1 MSLVRPTP
9 RVAIIGAGPSGF
21 FAADALIK
29 QLPEVSIDLFDRLP
43 TPYGLV
49 RYGVAPDHAKIKQ
62 VTALYAKVC
71 QDPRVRF
78 FGNVPFGQ
86 ALFREEIK
94 RHYDAAIYAVGAS
107 SDRPLGVK
115 GETLAGSLSAT
126 EFVAWYNGHPDYA
139 ELSVDLSIER
149 VAVVGVGNVAVDVAR
164 ILAKDPSEL
173 YPTDIADAALERL
186 RESRVKEIYLLGRRG
201 PAQAK
206 FTTKE
211 LRELGELA
219 NADFIIDPGELE
231 LDPASEASIAHD
243 PIAQKNIE
251 VMREY
256 AARAPAGKPRR
267 LYLRFYRAPVAILGE
282 TRVEAIKLERTRLEL
297 TESGYLNAVGT
308 GEIET
313 LPVGMVLRSIGY
325 RGVPLAGVPFD
336 ARRGVIPNLAGRML
350 SAPGGEVVPGEYV
363 CGWIKRGPVGVIG
376 TNKADALE
384 TVKALL
390 EDLPRLPPLAPED
403 ADPRSITALLE
414 QRGVEYI
421 TFEDFLKLDAFE
433 LAEGKARGRAR
444 VKLTT
449 LPAMLERCRATRR

>member
-1 MSLVRPTP
+1 MSLVRLTP
-9 RVAIIGAGPSGF
+9 RVAVIGAGPSGF
-21 FAADALIK
+21 FAVDALLK
-29 QLPEVSIDLFDRLP
+29 QLPEVSVDLFDRLP

-49 RYGVAPDHAKIKQ
+49 RYGVAPDHPKIKQ

-86 ALFREEIK
+86 ALLRSDVK
-94 RHYDAAIYAVGAS
+94 RHYDAVIYAVGAS
-107 SDRPLGVK
+107 SDRPLGVP
-115 GETLAGSLSAT
+115 GESLEGSLSAT

-139 ELSVDLSIER
+139 DLDVDLSVER

-164 ILAKDPSEL
+164 ILAKDPDEL
-173 YPTDIADAALERL
+173 YPTDITDAALGRL
-186 RESRVKEIYLLGRRG
+186 RESRIEEIYLLGRRG

-219 NADFIIDPGELE
+219 NADFVIDPGELE
-231 LDPASEASIAHD
+231 LDPESEASIAHD
-243 PIAQKNIE
+243 PVAQKNIE

-256 AARAPAGKPRR
+256 AARAPTGKPRR
-267 LYLRFYRAPVAILGE
+267 LYLRFYRAPVEILGE
-282 TRVEAIKLERTRLEL
+282 THVEAIKLERTRLEL

-308 GEIET
+308 GEFET

-325 RGVPLAGVPFD
+325 RGVPLEGVPFD

-350 SAPGGEVVPGEYV
+350 SSPGGEVVPGEYV

-403 ADPRSITALLE
+403 ADARAIPALLE
-414 QRGVEYI
+414 ARGVAYVS
-421 TFEDFLKLDAFE
+421 FEDYLRLDAFE
-433 LAEGKARGRAR
+433 LAEGRARGRAR
-444 VKLTT
+444 VKLTS
-449 LPAMLERCRATRR
+449 LQAMLERCHSEG